1 MIKKTLFILILI
13 AYPLSA
19 QFIQHSSIQALDY
32 YICQEKHA
40 PQDVLVIFDLDNTL
54 IQPVTEI
61 GSDQWLEYAA
71 KKEAQEKN
79 ITLAQAYKNLLPL
92 YFKVQDLIDLQ
103 LVEELAT
110 DLISKMQSAGI
121 RVIGLTMRS
130 HPIIERTIS
139 QLNRLNISFS
149 SLNPHQVI
157 LEGFAKDPIYKDGII
172 FCSSND
178 KGVIL
183 FEFLHRFAIKP
194 KKIFCFDDKHH
205 HLEKVHAAAVK
216 NNVECMCIHY
226 IGCNERVEKFDHV
239 QAEQELLALNI
250 G

>member
-1 MIKKTLFILILI
+1 MIKKTLFILLFI

-40 PQDVLVIFDLDNTL
+40 PQDVLIIFDLDNTL
-54 IQPVTEI
+54 IHPITEV
-61 GSDQWLEYAA
+61 GSDQWLEHAA
-71 KKEAQEKN
+71 KKEAQEKS
-79 ITLAQAYKNLLPL
+79 ITLAQAYQNLLPL
-92 YFKVQDLIDLQ
+92 YYKVQDLIDLQ
-103 LVEELAT
+103 LVEKLAT
-110 DLISKMQSAGI
+110 DLISKLQSAGI

-139 QLNRLNISFS
+139 QLNRLHISFS
-149 SLNPHQVI
+149 PLHAQEI
-157 LEGFAKDPIYKDGII
+157 ALEGFAKDPVYKDGII

-183 FEFLHRFAIKP
+183 FEFLNRFGIKP
-194 KKIFCFDDKHH
+194 KKIFCLDDKHH
-205 HLEKVHAAAVK
+205 HLEKVHAAAIK
-216 NNVECMCIHY
+216 NGVECLCIHY
-226 IGCNERVEKFDHV
+226 VGCNDRVQNFDHI
-239 QAEQELLALNI
+239 QAEQELLALNV